1 MVDAEEAEL
10 AGGQHVRSVGAGGS
24 GLGHQAARPPEPAV
38 GGSLA
43 SLVLDDEEVA
53 VTMQDIHDAIAGGAD
68 GATLGGLAL
77 PETMRA
83 AVVRKSEV
91 DLFAGM
97 ATADKDPRRS
107 LHVDEVPI
115 PPLGPNEVLIAPM
128 ASAINFNTVWTSIFE
143 PMSTFGF
150 LERFARE
157 GELGARHD
165 RDHHIVGSDAAGVVV
180 RTGPGVTRWRPGDR
194 VTVHCNY
201 VDLEGPEGHE
211 DSMLD
216 PSQRIWGFE
225 TNFGALADLS
235 MVKANQLM
243 PMPAH
248 LTWEEAASLGLV
260 MATSY
265 RMLVGRNEARMK
277 QGDVVLIWG
286 ATGGLGGF
294 ATQFV
299 RNGGGIPVCVVSS
312 PDKVALLHDL
322 GIEHVIDRKAEGYR
336 FWTADGAPDYDEYR
350 RFGGRIRDLVGED
363 PDIVFEHPG
372 RATFGASVFVAKKGG
387 TIVTCAST
395 SGYDHQY
402 DNRYLWMHLKDVLGS
417 HFANYDEAWKA
428 NRLVAKG
435 MIHPILSETYPLDE
449 VGEAAYRVHHNL
461 HTGKIGILVG
471 ADGAGQGVRD
481 HDFRQRHL
489 DDITAWSRLQ

>member
-1 MVDAEEAEL
+1 M
-10 AGGQHVRSVGAGGS
+10 
-24 GLGHQAARPPEPAV
+24 
-38 GGSLA
+38 
-43 SLVLDDEEVA
+43 
-53 VTMQDIHDAIAGGAD
+53 TMQAIHDAINADAD
-68 GATLGGLAL
+68 GDTIASL
-77 PETMRA
+77 PLPDTMRA
-83 AVVRKSEV
+83 AVIRKSEV
-91 DLFAGM
+91 DMFEGM
-97 ATADKDPRRS
+97 TSRDKDPRQS
-107 LHVDEVPI
+107 LHIDDVPL
-115 PPLGPNEVLIAPM
+115 PPLGANEVLIAPM

-143 PMSTFGF
+143 PLPTFGF

-165 RDHHIVGSDAAGVVV
+165 LDYHIVGSDAAGVVLRV
-180 RTGPGVTRWRPGDR
+180 GQGVTRWQPGDR

-216 PSQRIWGFE
+216 PTQRIWGFE
-225 TNFGALADLS
+225 TNFGALADVA

-243 PMPAH
+243 PMPTH
-248 LTWEEAASLGLV
+248 LSWEEAASLGLV

-265 RMLVGRNEARMK
+265 RMLVGQNEARMK

-299 RNGGGIPVCVVSS
+299 LNGGGIPVCVVSS
-312 PDKVALLHDL
+312 PEKVALLEEL
-322 GIEHVIDRKAEGYR
+322 GVEHIIDRKAEGYS
-336 FWTADGAPDYDEYR
+336 FWTDNGEPDYAEYR
-350 RFGGRIRDLVGED
+350 RFGGRIRELVGED

-395 SGYDHQY
+395 SGFQHSY
-402 DNRYLWMHLKDVLGS
+402 DNRYLWMNLKDILGS
-417 HFANYDEAWKA
+417 HFANYNEAWAA

-435 MIHPILSETYPLDE
+435 MIHPILSRTYPLED
-449 VGEAAYRVHHNL
+449 VGEAAHQVHHNL

-471 ADGAGQGVRD
+471 ASEEGMGIRD
-481 HDFRQRHL
+481 HELRARHA
-489 DDITAWSRLQ
+489 DDIDHWKHLQ